1 MVIVDDVLAT
11 GNTLCAVLQLLT
23 KAGADVEKISVM
35 VVAEFPVHR
44 GRKLLC
50 QHGFDAVN
58 FQSLL
63 KDNRWCSEKQDM

>member
-1 MVIVDDVLAT
+1 MVVNDVFT
-11 GNTLCAVLQLLT
+11 TENTLWAVLRLLD
-23 KAGADVEKISVM
+23 KVGDSAENVSVM